1 MAKHYSKFTNNY
13 TKIYYKG
20 NLIAEGSRDPLERI
34 QAMPIDFK
42 DKTLLDLG
50 CNCGGTMFA
59 VADQI
64 KQGWGC
70 DINPD
75 AISFANNLA
84 KEHNIDNVSFSVA
97 DLNNWQKYNLPK
109 TDILFALAIAKWVP
123 TWREIITHLNPKVC
137 VFEAHGKG
145 SMVPDQVAWLTN
157 HFKSVEVILDGYE
170 AGKRRLYLCV
180 Q

>member
-1 MAKHYSKFTNNY
+1 
-13 TKIYYKG
+13 
-20 NLIAEGSRDPLERI
+20 
-34 QAMPIDFK
+34 
-42 DKTLLDLG
+42 
-50 CNCGGTMFA
+50 MFA

-75 AISFANNLA
+75 AISFANDLA
-84 KEHNIDNVSFSVA
+84 KENNINNVSFSVA
-97 DLNNWQKYNLPK
+97 DLNNWQEANLPK

-123 TWREIITHLNPKVC
+123 TWKEIIAHLDPKVC

>member
-13 TKIYYKG
+13 TKIYYK
-20 NLIAEGSRDPLERI
+20 NKLISDGSRDPLERI
-34 QAMPIDFK
+34 NAMPVDFK

-75 AISFANNLA
+75 AISFAKKLTFL
-84 KEHNIDNVSFSVA
+84 KQI
-97 DLNNWQKYNLPK
+97 YYLP
-109 TDILFALAIAKWVP
+109 
-123 TWREIITHLNPKVC
+123 
-137 VFEAHGKG
+137 
-145 SMVPDQVAWLTN
+145 
-157 HFKSVEVILDGYE
+157 
-170 AGKRRLYLCV
+170 
-180 Q
+180 

>member
-20 NLIAEGSRDPLERI
+20 NLIAEGSRNPLERI

-97 DLNNWQKYNLPK
+97 DLNNLQKYNLPK
-109 TDILFALAIAKWVP
+109 TEILFALAIAKWVP
-123 TWREIITHLNPKVC
+123 TWREIITHLNPKVW